1 MVALNFFL
9 SLRRGVCAA
18 VATVAVGLGGCTIGD
33 PATSRTPTTA
43 EPSATAEVTSDQ
55 PPTISVT
62 DGATAVNPGEA
73 VVVSSL
79 GHGLSSVTMTNDSG
93 EEVAGELSA
102 DGRRW
107 ATTENLGYGRSY
119 TVTAKDANGTSA
131 TSSFTTITVGALA
144 NMYNSPIGGST
155 VGVGQVISLRFDYRV
170 TNPEEVKKALKVTA
184 EPATE
189 GAWAWINPYE
199 VRWRPR
205 TFWAAGTTVT
215 VDAQTYGLKLADG
228 VYGDNDAQFT
238 FTIGARTEAIVDDHT
253 KTMTIYKD
261 GAQVKTMP
269 VSLGEGRWP
278 TPHGTYI
285 VGDQH
290 ESLLMDSTTYGL
302 AVEDGGYKTPV
313 QYATQMS
320 WSGVFVHAAPWSVW
334 AQGNTNVSHGCVNVS
349 TDNAKWFMDN
359 TIRGDIVTVKNTVG
373 GPLSGLDGLGDWQF
387 SWEEWKADE
396 LY

>member
-1 MVALNFFL
+1 
-9 SLRRGVCAA
+9 
-18 VATVAVGLGGCTIGD
+18 
-33 PATSRTPTTA
+33 
-43 EPSATAEVTSDQ
+43 
-55 PPTISVT
+55 
-62 DGATAVNPGEA
+62 
-73 VVVSSL
+73 
-79 GHGLSSVTMTNDSG
+79 
-93 EEVAGELSA
+93 
-102 DGRRW
+102 
-107 ATTENLGYGRSY
+107 
-119 TVTAKDANGTSA
+119 
-131 TSSFTTITVGALA
+131 
-144 NMYNSPIGGST
+144 
-155 VGVGQVISLRFDYRV
+155 
-170 TNPEEVKKALKVTA
+170 
-184 EPATE
+184 
-189 GAWAWINPYE
+189 
-199 VRWRPR
+199 
-205 TFWAAGTTVT
+205 
-215 VDAQTYGLKLADG
+215 
-228 VYGDNDAQFT
+228 
-238 FTIGARTEAIVDDHT
+238 
-253 KTMTIYKD
+253 
-261 GAQVKTMP
+261 MP

-373 GPLSGLDGLGDWQF
+373 GPLSGLDGLEDWQF